1 MHEAIRQQLKPGAKV
16 RVTQQIA
23 ARQRTWMTE
32 VDGTVVRYE
41 QKQTGSWYAH
51 AKDDRLWL
59 DRLTLRKSDG
69 ELIKL
74 NLDEYTHIEIAGE
87 GNATAAAVGQAK

>member
-1 MHEAIRQQLKPGAKV
+1 MYEAIRQQLKPGVKV

-23 ARQRTWMTE
+23 ARGRTWMSE
-32 VDGTVVRYE
+32 VDGTIVRYE

-51 AKDDRLWL
+51 AKNDRLWL

-69 ELIKL
+69 ELTKL
-74 NLDEYTHIEIAGE
+74 NLDEYTHIEIDGAG
-87 GNATAAAVGQAK
+87 AASAG